1 MDKIK
6 LIVMNKYFKHL
17 LFFVAFFLN
26 STVFGAVPT
35 ADSTGN
41 NLKQPAET
49 ISGAMPDYDYHLTI
63 FYVLCTLM
71 IILIIAIIVM
81 STTISTLV
89 KSPYFQEKLK
99 KKNEK
104 ESNTIKTAILIIGF
118 MGLLGETNS
127 SQAMSF
133 VSAGNETKDLPW
145 LLVETFD
152 LYFLTI
158 VNISLLVIV
167 LYLRGVFRGFM
178 DMISEVKTETITEN
192 LASKKINK
200 ILTDAVDIEE
210 EHTILMHHEY
220 DGIRELDNNLPPWWV
235 WGFFVTIVF
244 AIIYLVNYHVLK
256 TSDLQIAAYDK
267 EMNQAKID
275 IDAYLKKMA
284 MNVDENTATL
294 LNDQGALNSGKSIFE
309 ANCIAC
315 HKSSGEG
322 DIGPNLTDDYWI
334 YGNDI
339 KDLFR
344 TIKLGTPNG
353 MPEHAS
359 KLNPVQIQQVGSFVL
374 SLPNVKG
381 KEPQGD
387 FYKDG
392 KKQ

>member
-1 MDKIK
+1 MR
-6 LIVMNKYFKHL
+6 KYITRLFL
-17 LFFVAFFLN
+17 LLYIFFNA
-26 STVFGAVPT
+26 TVCG
-35 ADSTGN
+35 
-41 NLKQPAET
+41 AET
-49 ISGAMPDYDYHLTI
+49 TTAASGTSASSAVALPVSMPDYDYHLTI
-63 FYVLCTLM
+63 FYVLCSLM
-71 IILIIAIIVM
+71 VILIIAIIVL
-81 STTISTLV
+81 STAISTLV

-99 KKNEK
+99 KKNER
-104 ESNTIKTAILIIGF
+104 ETNGLKTFVLIIGF
-118 MGLLGETNS
+118 LGLLGSSNS
-127 SQAMSF
+127 SLAMSF

-152 LYFLTI
+152 LYFLTF

-167 LYLRGVFRGFM
+167 LYLRGVFRGFI
-178 DMISEVKTETITEN
+178 DMISEPQAVSVIEN
-192 LASKKINK
+192 VTSKKINK
-200 ILTDAVDIEE
+200 ILTDAVAIEE

-235 WGFFVTIVF
+235 WGFFATIIF
-244 AIIYLVNYHVLK
+244 AVVYLVNYHVLK
-256 TSDLQIAAYDK
+256 TSDLQIEAYNT
-267 EMNQAKID
+267 EVAQAKIE

-294 LNDQGALNSGKSIFE
+294 LTDQTALNSGKSIYE

-315 HKSSGEG
+315 HKSLGEG

-374 SLPNVKG
+374 SLPDAKG
-381 KEPQGD
+381 KAPQGD
-387 FYKDG
+387 LYKDG